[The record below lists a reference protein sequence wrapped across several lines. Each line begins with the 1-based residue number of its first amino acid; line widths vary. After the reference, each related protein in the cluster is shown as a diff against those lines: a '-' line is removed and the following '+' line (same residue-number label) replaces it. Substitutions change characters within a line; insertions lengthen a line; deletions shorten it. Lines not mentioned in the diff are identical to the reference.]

1 MFYIYYN
8 FISHLSRLKWK
19 IIKRSTSLSFKH
31 LTHFSTKQTSSIIKY
46 YCIRFFIYTINHK
59 NMTRLIL
66 VLTELIN
73 PKKEISFSLSS
84 ISQHQSNYHNRT
96 QTSLL
101 KTGQPSYITRNTPPP
116 LEISWSCRKQSADL
130 VNNNLTQPSISQPTT
145 RRKMVPR
152 HQHARTKN
160 HQN

>member
-59 NMTRLIL
+59 NMTRLI

-84 ISQHQSNYHNRT
+84 ISQHQSNYHNLVLKPRYSKPANLL
-96 QTSLL
+96 TSLE
-101 KTGQPSYITRNTPPP
+101 TPP